1 MKIESDRTVHNRF
14 PEMLRGLKEGPVIIT
29 RNGRPCAA
37 LVQLNK
43 RTDLEAFLVAHN
55 PRLTALMERVLAE
68 GGGAPLEEVER
79 EVSRREAAQRRRPR
93 RKR

>member
-37 LVQLNK
+37 LVQLNT
-43 RTDLEAFLVAHN
+43 RTDLEAFLAAHN

-79 EVSRREAAQRRRPR
+79 EVSRREAAQRRRPK